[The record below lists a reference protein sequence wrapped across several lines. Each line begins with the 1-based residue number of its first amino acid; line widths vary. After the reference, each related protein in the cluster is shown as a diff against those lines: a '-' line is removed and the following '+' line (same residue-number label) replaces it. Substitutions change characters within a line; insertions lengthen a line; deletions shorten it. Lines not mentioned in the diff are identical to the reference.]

1 MERKQ
6 NQRKDRQGSFL
17 KKVRLF
23 CLMLALL
30 PSLCYAI
37 DWTPKYAGGMHI
49 GYGTSSTV
57 NDYKTYSARAMLGM
71 LHGIMWGDYLQ
82 TSIGVDANMLTHYYK
97 GQGLRFAMTGYVD
110 LRGFYPV
117 TFDFSPFLDLA
128 LGAGH
133 SLKPSGGK
141 TSFYCEFGPGIK
153 YKKFSLS
160 CGLQKFGNDKGSSHF
175 YVKTGFYF

>member
-1 MERKQ
+1 MKKNQKQ
-6 NQRKDRQGSFL
+6 RNGLHSRFL
-17 KKVRLF
+17 KKVGLF
-23 CLMLALL
+23 CFMLAVF
-30 PSLCYAI
+30 PSLGHAI

-49 GYGTSSTV
+49 VYGTSSTV
-57 NDYKTYSARAMLGM
+57 NDAKTYSARAMLGM

-82 TSIGVDANMLTHYYK
+82 TSIGVDAHMLTHYYK

-117 TFDFSPFLDLA
+117 TSDFSPFVDLA

-141 TSFYCEFGPGIK
+141 TSFYC
-153 YKKFSLS
+153 
-160 CGLQKFGNDKGSSHF
+160 
-175 YVKTGFYF
+175 